1 MTQTTH
7 PLRAIPRPKR
17 ILSCY
22 SLVVVDRDG
31 RPHLPL
37 TRIYYEIQQ
46 TFSECPGCGAG
57 VCARL
62 PSIPDPMQAARLSR
76 SLFAA
81 AYEAC
86 IAHTAMG
93 VGDTSSAK
101 RSPSAGGSTNQT
113 LSIACPRGWH
123 CQAAFVLVAFA
134 RHTSRLS
141 ARLSTSYREE
151 QYLLSKFIRTSAHP
165 FDRFACRGTLREGQ
179 LLQLSLLLLP
189 CLPGHQTARRRD
201 IVYCTGD
208 HLSIECYG
216 VLFQALEPIRR
227 Y

>member
-46 TFSECPGCGAG
+46 AFSECPGCGAG

-76 SLFAA
+76 PLFAA

-93 VGDTSSAK
+93 VGETNPFAMPN
-101 RSPSAGGSTNQT
+101 SPREAN
-113 LSIACPRGWH
+113 R
-123 CQAAFVLVAFA
+123 
-134 RHTSRLS
+134 
-141 ARLSTSYREE
+141 ARLLGNGYFPLAPKRQRKRMASMPEAGARERKQE
-151 QYLLSKFIRTSAHP
+151 
-165 FDRFACRGTLREGQ
+165 E
-179 LLQLSLLLLP
+179 
-189 CLPGHQTARRRD
+189 
-201 IVYCTGD
+201 
-208 HLSIECYG
+208 
-216 VLFQALEPIRR
+216 
-227 Y
+227 